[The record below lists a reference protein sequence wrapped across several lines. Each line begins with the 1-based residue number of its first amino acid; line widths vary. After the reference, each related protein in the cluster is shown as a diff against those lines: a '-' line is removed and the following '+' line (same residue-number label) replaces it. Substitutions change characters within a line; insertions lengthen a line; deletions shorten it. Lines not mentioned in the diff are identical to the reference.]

1 MQSDTAAREQQIFV
15 MVAGC
20 LMVGLILFGVLELL
34 DMFRI

>member
-1 MQSDTAAREQQIFV
+1 MQSEMSAREQRIFV

-34 DMFRI
+34 DVFRI

>member
-1 MQSDTAAREQQIFV
+1 MQENTGEDHVFT

-34 DMFRI
+34 DWVHI